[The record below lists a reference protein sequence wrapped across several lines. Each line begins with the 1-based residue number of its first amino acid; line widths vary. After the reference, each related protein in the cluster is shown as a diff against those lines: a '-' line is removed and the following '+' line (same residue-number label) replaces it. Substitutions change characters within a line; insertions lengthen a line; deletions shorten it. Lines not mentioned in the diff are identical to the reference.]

1 MPLFIPRMPQKEN
14 CKSTQIY
21 EGDHELFNFNDE
33 VEPMLNVLCT
43 KTIQQA
49 RMELLEETE
58 FEIIKS

>member
-1 MPLFIPRMPQKEN
+1 MPQKEN